1 MHGLEVDFK
10 QIMQATYYSKHE
22 VSAKKICACLKHPIC
37 IGPAVTTTLVHKHLL
52 VV

>member
-37 IGPAVTTTLVHKHLL
+37 KGPAVSLADLHEHSL